1 MFAINL
7 WEKNIAPM
15 ATKMSPLQGFENYVH
30 LFFYQNVALT
40 RLKKNVIV
48 FLLHT

>member
-1 MFAINL
+1 MVWKIMLFTFS
-7 WEKNIAPM
+7 
-15 ATKMSPLQGFENYVH
+15 TKMSPLQGFENYVH

-40 RLKKNVIV
+40 GLKKNVIV